1 VLWIAGILMML
12 ADEAFGHEPFEF
24 IAPGPR
30 TQSLG

>member
-1 VLWIAGILMML
+1 MML